1 MALNKTPGHPALG
14 PVLRILAAP
23 LARLAFATVLVV
35 GAFGMLNPVLAVRL
49 QQDGH
54 SASAI
59 GLFAMLPFLGVAL
72 MVPLMPWVFARLGLV
87 RAYRL
92 GLALEAL
99 ATFGYVLSSDY
110 VLWCVLAGIGG
121 LGAAA
126 VWNGTEALLAFNA
139 PPAQRGRITGAYQT
153 ALGAVL
159 AAGPFLPGVLPLS
172 GDGLCL
178 LAVALL
184 VLGLVLTAGAG
195 VGALRASHAGA
206 VSASLWAAMR
216 QAPAL
221 VLLAV
226 VGGVFEAGL
235 GSITTALGSASGLSL
250 AAAASIAGAVGIG
263 SLVLQYPSGWL
274 SDRVA
279 PRPLFRAAG
288 ALLLLGSLLFLAAPG
303 WPPVY
308 WISAALWG
316 AVGGTMYTLLMIR
329 VAHDFAGGSTVTATA
344 SMITGYT
351 VGGALGPLV
360 SGVVIDASGLV
371 GQALWLSLL
380 ALAALWLAG
389 RLSGQAPG
397 FSPPRGA

>member
-1 MALNKTPGHPALG
+1 M
-14 PVLRILAAP
+14 
-23 LARLAFATVLVV
+23 RLALATVLVV

-49 QQDGH
+49 QQSGH
-54 SASAI
+54 SAAAI
-59 GLFAMLPFLGVAL
+59 GLFAMLPFVGVAL
-72 MVPLMPWVFARLGLV
+72 MVPLMPWVFARIGLV

-99 ATFGYVLSSDY
+99 ATLGYALSSDY

-139 PPAQRGRITGAYQT
+139 PPAQRGRLMGAYQT

-159 AAGPFLPGVLPLS
+159 AVGPFLPGLLPWS
-172 GDGLCL
+172 VDGLSL
-178 LAVALL
+178 LAVGLL
-184 VLGLVLTAGAG
+184 VLGLLLSAGRR
-195 VGALRASHAGA
+195 VGALRASHSGA
-206 VSASLWAAMR
+206 VSNSLWSAMR

-235 GSITTALGSASGLSL
+235 GSITTAVGSASGLSL

-274 SDRVA
+274 ADRVA
-279 PRPLFRAAG
+279 PRPLFRTAG
-288 ALLLLGSLLFLAAPG
+288 VLLLLGSLLFLWAPA
-303 WPPVY
+303 WPPVL

-316 AVGGTMYTLLMIR
+316 AIGGTMYTLLMIR
-329 VAHDFAGGSTVTATA
+329 VAHDFAGSSTVTATA
-344 SMITGYT
+344 AMITGYT
-351 VGGALGPLV
+351 LGGAAGPAV
-360 SGVVIDASGLV
+360 SGVVIDAAGLT

-380 ALAALWLAG
+380 ALMACWLAG
-389 RLSGQAPG
+389 RLSAL
-397 FSPPRGA
+397 PPR